1 MRWLI
6 ATREYI
12 QFIPLMH
19 FLVPLVPTDA
29 GTAAGTTS
37 LPSVNPMSQFANSTT
52 GVDGKPL
59 RYNRLMKGPD
69 VAEWTEASAQEI
81 DRLVSTT
88 KTMHF
93 IRPENKP
100 HDRLAFYYNP
110 LCSIKHG

>member
-1 MRWLI
+1 
-6 ATREYI
+6 
-12 QFIPLMH
+12 MH